1 MTQRKMS
8 DYGKTLTELMD
19 VRDEIRNL
27 KKTLNITRSDVRDLK
42 PGLFVKMD
50 MLRDR
55 LQQLR

>member
-1 MTQRKMS
+1 MS

-27 KKTLNITRSDVRDLK
+27 KKTLNITRSDVRNLK
-42 PGLFVKMD
+42 PGLFVKMA

-55 LQQLR
+55 LEQLR

>member
-8 DYGKTLTELMD
+8 DYGKTLTELMG